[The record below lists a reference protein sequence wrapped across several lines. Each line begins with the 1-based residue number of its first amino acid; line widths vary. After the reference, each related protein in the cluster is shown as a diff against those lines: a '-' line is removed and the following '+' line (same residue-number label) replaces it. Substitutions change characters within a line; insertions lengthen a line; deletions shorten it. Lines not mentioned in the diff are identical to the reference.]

1 MGIIQGRVLLGSFCC
16 NVERKKSRCPS
27 LSNSLGR
34 TVTLLL
40 CCGQDQVC
48 MQACRSWGCHGTTRF
63 WQIFLSQPGGG
74 GKLWDMPST
83 TLLVPTDFHTLLR
96 PWTMP
101 TLKDRESKREKK
113 QNTFNYIHVCC
124 TLTFYFL
131 QGYTKDTYFW
141 DRPWEDTKQIPT
153 YICNVVQKDTKA
165 QYYYF

>member
-1 MGIIQGRVLLGSFCC
+1 MGIIQGRVLFCSFCC
-16 NVERKKSRCPS
+16 YLEQNKSRYPS
-27 LSNSLGR
+27 LSNFLGR

-131 QGYTKDTYFW
+131 RGYTKIHIS
-141 DRPWEDTKQIPT
+141 QIGPERIQNK
-153 YICNVVQKDTKA
+153 YVHM
-165 QYYYF
+165 YLPM